1 MKHVTRLLVIPATI
15 ASCYALSIPEA
26 AAASCSA
33 KISDQWS
40 NGYQMEVTINS
51 EGNNLQNWQAS
62 LDFTQAPDIV
72 NSWNAK
78 LSVKGSLVTASNLDW
93 NGNVPAGEST
103 SFYIQG
109 NGSGNAA
116 APSCT
121 LSQASSG
128 SSQNDTTDSSS
139 GNASSGNSPQATSS
153 GGPDGYTFCAN
164 EGESCQFSGTKK
176 VAYGASGKFNY
187 ETATNSVSCDNS
199 TFGDPIYGSKKACYY
214 QQDQAPSNGPSG
226 YTPCAKEGETCQFSG
241 TRKVAYGASGKFN
254 YQLATNSI
262 SCDNNTFGDPI
273 YGTAKECYYGPKE
286 DDSGNN
292 GGGDTGS
299 GTCPVKLYGWAT
311 VDGGTTGG
319 GNVTPQRV
327 TSLSEL
333 RKLAKDSQPRV
344 LELSGTFTTGDE
356 PIWVSSNKTLVGIGK
371 NTTIKGG
378 IRIKGDKNIIIRNMS
393 ILGNNTG
400 RPVDSIGV
408 RGSHNIWF
416 DHLTVTDGPDGIL
429 DLTKG
434 TDHVTVSWS
443 KFYYT
448 TKNRSHRLALL
459 FGGGSTHGDTDTGKN
474 NHTIHHNWFGKNL
487 DQRMPRLL
495 FGKGHIYNNY
505 YNAPGN
511 SYAIGSGSWASL
523 LVENN
528 YFKDINSPHRFQDSN
543 PSYITARGNIYDHT
557 TGKKDTGAGGSGSN
571 PPKAWTNPPY
581 QYHLDAAKDVPSL
594 VTSCAGP
601 Q

>member
-1 MKHVTRLLVIPATI
+1 MKQITRLLVIPATI
-15 ASCYALSIPEA
+15 ATCYALSIPEA

-33 KISDQWS
+33 KISAQWS
-40 NGYQMEVTINS
+40 NGYQMEITVNS
-51 EGNNLQNWQAS
+51 EGNNLQSWQAS
-62 LDFTQAPDIV
+62 LDFTQAPKIV
-72 NSWNAK
+72 NSWNAD
-78 LSVKGSLVTASNLDW
+78 LDVDGTLVTGTSLDW

-109 NGSGNAA
+109 EGSGNFA

-121 LSQASSG
+121 LARASSD
-128 SSQNDTTDSSS
+128 SSSDDDTTDS
-139 GNASSGNSPQATSS
+139 NDNSQTGSTD
-153 GGPDGYTFCAN
+153 GPDGYTYCA
-164 EGESCQFSGTKK
+164 GE
-176 VAYGASGKFNY
+176 
-187 ETATNSVSCDNS
+187 D
-199 TFGDPIYGSKKACYY
+199 
-214 QQDQAPSNGPSG
+214 
-226 YTPCAKEGETCQFSG
+226 ETCQFSG

-273 YGTAKECYYGPKE
+273 YGTVKACYYGPQE
-286 DDSGNN
+286 DDGDTTGGDDSGSN
-292 GGGDTGS
+292 
-299 GTCPVKLYGWAT
+299 TCPVKLYGWAT

-319 GNVTPQRV
+319 GNATPQRV

-333 RKLAKDSQPRV
+333 RKLAKDDTPRV
-344 LELSGTFTTGDE
+344 LQLSGTFTTGNE
-356 PIWVSSNKTLVGIGK
+356 PIWIGSNKTLVGVDK
-371 NTTIKGG
+371 NTTIQGG
-378 IRIKGDKNIIIRNMS
+378 IRIKNDQNIIVRNIN

-408 RGSHNIWF
+408 RSSHNIWF

-429 DLTKG
+429 DLTTG

-448 TKNRSHRLALL
+448 SKNRSHRLALL
-459 FGGGSTHGDTDTGKN
+459 FGGGSNHGDTDSGKN
-474 NHTIHHNWFGKNL
+474 NHTIHHNWFGKNM

-528 YFKDINSPHRFQDSN
+528 YFKDVKNPHRFQDSN

-557 TGKKDTGAGGSGSN
+557 SGRKDTGAGGSGSN

-581 QYHLDAAKDVPSL
+581 QYQLDKAKDVPAL
-594 VTSCAGP
+594 VQRCAGP